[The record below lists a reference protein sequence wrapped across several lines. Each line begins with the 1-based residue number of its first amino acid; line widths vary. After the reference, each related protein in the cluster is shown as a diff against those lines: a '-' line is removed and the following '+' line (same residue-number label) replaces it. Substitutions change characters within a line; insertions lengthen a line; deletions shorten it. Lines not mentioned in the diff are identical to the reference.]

1 MSAEERSRIQE
12 KFIKDDIKII
22 CATIAFGMGIDKSNI
37 RWIIHFNLPK
47 NMESYYQ
54 EIGRAGRDGL
64 KSDTVLFYN
73 YSDLMMLSQF
83 AEQSGQPEINK
94 EKLLRIQQYAESRVC
109 RRRILLNYFGDNFN
123 RNCNNCDVCSDP
135 PTVTDG
141 TIAAQKALSAL
152 LRTDEQIGINMLVN
166 ILRGSQN
173 AELLEK
179 GYDKIKTYGT
189 GREYKFEIWQAYI
202 LQFLQLGLIEIA
214 YDEGFTL
221 KVTPSGMEVVKG
233 IQKVEIV
240 EIRSVHHHVFDEVFM
255 EEEPDHSTNLF
266 EKLRGLRKM
275 IADSVGMAPYIIF
288 TDKTLHEM
296 ADRLPL
302 TREEMLAIQGVSQN
316 KFEKYGDDFLNLIAR
331 ENTGIPLPPKVK
343 VEEVVSAD
351 ELKKFAA
358 MMDEQMIS
366 VSPHTLT
373 KILLASDKGTFPAK
387 VTLLPFFGL
396 LKNRIKHKELL
407 QLIKNIYDQQS
418 IAIYKHAADTFFTES
433 TYNNIPEITRNQL
446 KQTIASLPENRP
458 TSTITNEYI
467 LNQRKTHPRSYEHWL
482 EPEITIFREVVSQT
496 NDINFIT
503 TIFNR
508 SHESVKAY
516 YKKTFMKEEV
526 L

>member
-1 MSAEERSRIQE
+1 M
-12 KFIKDDIKII
+12 
-22 CATIAFGMGIDKSNI
+22 
-37 RWIIHFNLPK
+37 
-47 NMESYYQ
+47 
-54 EIGRAGRDGL
+54 
-64 KSDTVLFYN
+64 
-73 YSDLMMLSQF
+73 
-83 AEQSGQPEINK
+83 
-94 EKLLRIQQYAESRVC
+94 
-109 RRRILLNYFGDNFN
+109 
-123 RNCNNCDVCSDP
+123 
-135 PTVTDG
+135 
-141 TIAAQKALSAL
+141 
-152 LRTDEQIGINMLVN
+152 
-166 ILRGSQN
+166 
-173 AELLEK
+173 
-179 GYDKIKTYGT
+179 
-189 GREYKFEIWQAYI
+189 
-202 LQFLQLGLIEIA
+202 
-214 YDEGFTL
+214 
-221 KVTPSGMEVVKG
+221 KVTPSGMVVVKG

-516 YKKTFMKEEV
+516 YK
-526 L
+526 